1 MKLLITG
8 GLGHIGSYVLKR
20 IVSLKIIDKIYVVDN
35 ISNQRYNVLF
45 KLSNKKIEFIYGDLS
60 KEETIKIIPK
70 ANITLHL
77 ASKTNAEESFEN
89 KKEIVKNNLGAFKNI
104 VSYCKKNNSKLIHIS
119 STSIYDPTNNF
130 ITELEKPNPQSP
142 YAEIKL
148 KEENI
153 LKKSKNIKFITLRF
167 ATISGYSDGMRFHT
181 VVNKFCFNSVMNIPI
196 PIWGSALNLV
206 RPYLS
211 LKDAYKVIAYLIKKN
226 YFDNNIYNILSENKT
241 LKEILKI
248 IKKYSFSS
256 KIKFI
261 NSKIL
266 QRASFKTSKSKIQS
280 LGINLN
286 SKIENDI
293 RETLDKIKFKNYK

>member
-1 MKLLITG
+1 MKVLVTG

-20 IVSLKIIDKIYVVDN
+20 IISLKVIDKIYVVDN

>member
-20 IVSLKIIDKIYVVDN
+20 IISLKVIDKIYVVDN

-45 KLSNKKIEFIYGDLS
+45 KLSNKKIKFIYGDLS
-60 KEETIKIIPK
+60 KNETIKIIPK

-211 LKDAYKVIAYLIKKN
+211 LKDAYKVITYLIKKN
-226 YFDNNIYNILSENKT
+226 YFDNSFYNVLSENRT

-248 IKKYSFSS
+248 IKKYSFNT

-261 NSKIL
+261 KSKIL
-266 QRASFKTSKSKIQS
+266 QRASFKTSKRKIQS

-293 RETLDKIKFKNYK
+293 RETLHKIKLRKL

>member
-1 MKLLITG
+1 MKVLVTG
-8 GLGHIGSYVLKR
+8 GLGHIG
-20 IVSLKIIDKIYVVDN
+20 
-35 ISNQRYNVLF
+35 SNQRYNVLF
-45 KLSNKKIEFIYGDLS
+45 KLSNKKIKFIYGDLS
-60 KEETIKIIPK
+60 KNETIKTIPK

-89 KKEIVKNNLGAFKNI
+89 KKEIIKNNLGAFKNVI
-104 VSYCKKNNSKLIHIS
+104 GYCKKNNSKLIHIS
-119 STSIYDPTNNF
+119 STSIYNPRKNF
-130 ITELEKPNPQSP
+130 ITELEIPNPQSP

-153 LKKSKNIKFITLRF
+153 LRKSKDIRFITLRF

-211 LKDAYKVIAYLIKKN
+211 LKDAYKVITYLIKKN
-226 YFDNNIYNILSENKT
+226 YFDNNIYNVLSENKS
-241 LKEILKI
+241 LKEILQI
-248 IKKYSFSS
+248 IKKYSFST

-261 NSKIL
+261 KSKIL

-293 RETLDKIKFKNYK
+293 RETVDKIKLRNYK

>member
-1 MKLLITG
+1 MKVLVTG
-8 GLGHIGSYVLKR
+8 GLGHIGSYILKR
-20 IVSLKIIDKIYVVDN
+20 IISLKIIDKVYVVDN

-45 KLSNKKIEFIYGDLS
+45 KLSNKKIKFIYGDLS
-60 KEETIKIIPK
+60 KNETIKIIPK
-70 ANITLHL
+70 ADITLHL

-89 KKEIVKNNLGAFKNI
+89 KKEIIKNNLGAFKSV

-119 STSIYDPTNNF
+119 STSIYNPKTNF
-130 ITELEKPNPQSP
+130 ITELEKPCPQSP

-148 KEENI
+148 KEEKI

-211 LKDAYKVIAYLIKKN
+211 LKDAYKVITYLIKKN
-226 YFDNNIYNILSENKT
+226 YFDNSFYNVLSENRT

-248 IKKYSFSS
+248 IKKYSFNT

-261 NSKIL
+261 KSKIL
-266 QRASFKTSKSKIQS
+266 QRASFKTSKRKIQS

-293 RETLDKIKFKNYK
+293 RETLHKIKLRKL

>member
-1 MKLLITG
+1 MKVLVTG
-8 GLGHIGSYVLKR
+8 GLGHIGSYILKR
-20 IVSLKIIDKIYVVDN
+20 IISLKIIDKVYVVDN

-45 KLSNKKIEFIYGDLS
+45 KLSNKKIKFIYGDLS
-60 KEETIKIIPK
+60 KNETIKIIPK
-70 ANITLHL
+70 ADITLHL

-89 KKEIVKNNLGAFKNI
+89 KKEIIKNNLGAFKSV

-119 STSIYDPTNNF
+119 STSIYNPKTNF
-130 ITELEKPNPQSP
+130 ITELEKPCPQSP

-153 LKKSKNIKFITLRF
+153 LKKSKDIKFITLRF

-211 LKDAYKVIAYLIKKN
+211 LKDAYKVITYLIKKN
-226 YFDNNIYNILSENKT
+226 YFDNSFYNVLSENRT

-248 IKKYSFSS
+248 IKKYSFNT

-261 NSKIL
+261 KSKIL
-266 QRASFKTSKSKIQS
+266 QRASFKTSKRKIQS

-293 RETLDKIKFKNYK
+293 RETLHKIKLRKL

>member
-1 MKLLITG
+1 MKVLVTG

-20 IVSLKIIDKIYVVDN
+20 IISLKVIDKIYVVDN

-45 KLSNKKIEFIYGDLS
+45 KLSNKKIKFIYGDLS
-60 KEETIKIIPK
+60 KNETIKIIPK

-89 KKEIVKNNLGAFKNI
+89 KKEIIKNNLGAFKNI

-211 LKDAYKVIAYLIKKN
+211 LKDAYKVITYLIKKN
-226 YFDNNIYNILSENKT
+226 YFDNSFYNVLSENRT

-248 IKKYSFSS
+248 IKKYSFNT

-261 NSKIL
+261 KSKIL
-266 QRASFKTSKSKIQS
+266 QRASFKTSKRKIQS

-293 RETLDKIKFKNYK
+293 RETLHKIKLRKL

>member
-1 MKLLITG
+1 MKVLVTG

-20 IVSLKIIDKIYVVDN
+20 IISLKVIDKIYVVDN

-45 KLSNKKIEFIYGDLS
+45 KLSNKKIKFIYGDLS
-60 KEETIKIIPK
+60 KNETIKIIPK

-89 KKEIVKNNLGAFKNI
+89 KKEIIKNNLGAFKN
-104 VSYCKKNNSKLIHIS
+104 VVDYCKKNNSKLIHIS
-119 STSIYDPTNNF
+119 STSIYNPTKNF
-130 ITELEKPNPQSP
+130 ITELEKPKPQSP

-153 LKKSKNIKFITLRF
+153 LKKSKDIKFITLRF
-167 ATISGYSDGMRFHT
+167 ATISGYSNGMRFHT

-211 LKDAYKVIAYLIKKN
+211 LKDAYKVITYLIKKN
-226 YFDNNIYNILSENKT
+226 HFDNNIYNILSENKT
-241 LKEILKI
+241 LKEILQI
-248 IKKYSFSS
+248 IKKYSFNT

>member
-45 KLSNKKIEFIYGDLS
+45 KLSNKKIKFIYGDLS
-60 KEETIKIIPK
+60 KNETIKIIPK

-89 KKEIVKNNLGAFKNI
+89 KKEIIKNNLGAFKSV

-119 STSIYDPTNNF
+119 STSIYNPKTNF
-130 ITELEKPNPQSP
+130 ITELEKPCPQSP

-148 KEENI
+148 KEEKI

-211 LKDAYKVIAYLIKKN
+211 LKDAYKVITYLIKKN
-226 YFDNNIYNILSENKT
+226 YFDNSFYNVLSENRT

-248 IKKYSFSS
+248 IKKYSFNT

-261 NSKIL
+261 KSKIL
-266 QRASFKTSKSKIQS
+266 QRASFKTSKRKIQS

-293 RETLDKIKFKNYK
+293 RETLHKIKLRKL

>member
-211 LKDAYKVIAYLIKKN
+211 LKDAYKVITYLIKKN
-226 YFDNNIYNILSENKT
+226 YFDNSFYNVLSENRT

-248 IKKYSFSS
+248 IKKYSFNT

-261 NSKIL
+261 KSKIL
-266 QRASFKTSKSKIQS
+266 QRASFKTSKRKIQS

-293 RETLDKIKFKNYK
+293 RETLHKIKLRKL